1 MPRALTLCVVVLFAG
16 LPACGGGSSSTTR
29 DASHPADVKRDS
41 KPTHDAST
49 GRPDAKETGTPDVVR
64 HLPDATPDGAHDA
77 TADAAKDATVDAGSD
92 ARADGHVDAGR
103 DAIVDAA
110 VEAEAGPMYCNHP
123 SPGFNPDAAGIKFFF
138 NFDVSLLVGTDI
150 GVAVGGFEPTARED
164 YCNPTPT
171 EVPDA
176 GTCTFATAPATTSQC
191 SSTDMTNCAPEQTEC
206 EPDTNAGGAAIP
218 GTYHCVTP
226 RSMLNVGPFT
236 VTGFTTGP
244 QVFTYNA
251 SQQGGYMSTGGGTEP
266 LADIAFDAGYAIA
279 GDGSV
284 PQGLGP
290 FTGSF
295 QMAPEFKITSPSLV
309 TFPSGMS
316 GFDIDTTQDFT
327 FTWTGGPP
335 VASFTFVV
343 STANAGGRGLTC
355 NAPNTGSFTIPA
367 ATLQALNLSTTPL
380 ENALDIEL
388 TGTGTAS
395 GQGLTFTDIE
405 IGQTFTVLLKK
416 TK

>member
-1 MPRALTLCVVVLFAG
+1 MRMPRALTLCVVVLFAA

-29 DASHPADVKRDS
+29 DASHAIDARKDS
-41 KPTHDAST
+41 KPAHDSSP
-49 GRPDAKETGTPDVVR
+49 GRPDAKETGTSDVVR
-64 HLPDATPDGAHDA
+64 NLPDATPDAARDA
-77 TADAAKDATVDAGSD
+77 TADVAKDATVDAGSD

-103 DAIVDAA
+103 DAIADAA
-110 VEAEAGPMYCNHP
+110 IEAEAGPMYCNHP
-123 SPGFNPDAAGIKFFF
+123 SPGFTPDAAGIKFFF
-138 NFDVSLLVGTDI
+138 SFDVSLLVGTDI

-164 YCNPTPT
+164 YCNPAPT
-171 EVPDA
+171 VVPDA
-176 GTCTFATAPATTSQC
+176 GTCTFAVAPATTSQC

-206 EPDTNAGGAAIP
+206 EPDTNAGGAPIP

-236 VTGFTTGP
+236 VTGFATGP

-251 SQQGGYMSTGGGTEP
+251 SQQGGYMSAGGGTES
-266 LADIAFDAGYAIA
+266 LADIAFDAGYTIA

-295 QMAPEFKITSPSLV
+295 QVAPEFKITSPSLV

-327 FTWTGGPP
+327 FTWTGAPP
-335 VASFTFVV
+335 SRASRSSSARRTQ
-343 STANAGGRGLTC
+343 GERG
-355 NAPNTGSFTIPA
+355 
-367 ATLQALNLSTTPL
+367 
-380 ENALDIEL
+380 
-388 TGTGTAS
+388 
-395 GQGLTFTDIE
+395 
-405 IGQTFTVLLKK
+405 
-416 TK
+416 